1 MALAL
6 AKQRGFTLVEL
17 IMVIV
22 VLAIVAT
29 VTTSYLGIGA
39 QMYVESSD
47 RDRLLSQSRFAV
59 ERLTRELRSALPN
72 SVRTHISASQKC
84 VEFTPV
90 LVATR
95 YASLPLFTAEPELEL
110 FGLSNQWAD
119 MASNEVQYGTEGL
132 RVYVYA
138 TTKSQIYQATETNPG
153 VPGVFFAL
161 DSSAPTPDPYDI
173 TANASGFDIRLKFAN
188 SALFSRASPSKRLYI
203 VRQPIAYCALATGQL
218 IRHSQYGFS
227 AGTPA
232 FGTGVLMAEGV
243 NFNQSSFSV
252 DDAVLSR
259 NSVVHVVLAFVSAF
273 GDDLFFNQ
281 EVHVPNVP

>member
-1 MALAL
+1 MALAR

-72 SVRTHISASQKC
+72 SVRTHTSASQQC

-95 YASLPLFTAEPELEL
+95 YASLPLFTAESELAL
-110 FGLSNQWAD
+110 FGLSEQWAD
-119 MASNEVQYGTEGL
+119 LASNEVRYGTEGL

-153 VPGVFFAL
+153 VFFAL
-161 DSSAPTPDPYDI
+161 DSTAPNPDPYDI

-188 SALFSRASPSKRLYI
+188 SALFSRASPSKRLY
-203 VRQPIAYCALATGQL
+203 VVPQPIAYCALATGQL

-227 AGTPA
+227 SGTPV

-259 NSVVHVVLAFVSAF
+259 NSVVHVVLAFTSAF

>member
-1 MALAL
+1 MVMALVL

-72 SVRTHISASQKC
+72 SVRTHTSASQQC

-95 YASLPLFTAEPELEL
+95 YASLPLFTAEPELQL
-110 FGLSNQWAD
+110 FGLSEQWAD
-119 MASNEVQYGTEGL
+119 LANNEVDYGTKGL

-153 VPGVFFAL
+153 VFFAL
-161 DSSAPTPDPYDI
+161 DSTAPTPDPYDI

-203 VRQPIAYCALATGQL
+203 VRQPIAYCALATGEL

-227 AGTPA
+227 SGTPV
-232 FGTGVLMAEGV
+232 FGTGVLMAESV
-243 NFNQSSFSV
+243 NFTQSSFSV
-252 DDAVLSR
+252 DDAVLNS
-259 NSVVHVVLAFVSAF
+259 NSVVHVVLAFT
-273 GDDLFFNQ
+273 
-281 EVHVPNVP
+281 

>member
-1 MALAL
+1 MTL
-6 AKQRGFTLVEL
+6 AKTRGFTLVEL

-39 QMYVESSD
+39 QMYVETSD

-95 YASLPLFTAEPELEL
+95 YASLPVLTAAPSLQL
-110 FGLSNQWAD
+110 FGLSGQWAD
-119 MASNEVQYGTEGL
+119 MASKELDYGTEGL

-138 TTKSQIYQATETNPG
+138 TTKSQIYQATETS
-153 VPGVFFAL
+153 PGVFFAL
-161 DSSAPTPDPYDI
+161 DSTGPTPDPYDI
-173 TANASGFDIRLKFAN
+173 TALAPGFNINLKFDN
-188 SALFSRASPSKRLYI
+188 SALFSSASPSKRLYI
-203 VRQPIAYCALATGQL
+203 VRQPLAYCVMANGELF
-218 IRHSQYGFS
+218 RHSQYGFS
-227 AGTPA
+227 AGTPD

-243 NFNQSSFSV
+243 NFSQSSFSV
-252 DDAVLSR
+252 DEAVLSR
-259 NSVVHVVLAFVSAF
+259 NSVVHLVLAFVSAF

>member
-1 MALAL
+1 
-6 AKQRGFTLVEL
+6 
-17 IMVIV
+17 
-22 VLAIVAT
+22 
-29 VTTSYLGIGA
+29 
-39 QMYVESSD
+39 D

-72 SVRTHISASQKC
+72 SVRTHISASQQC

-95 YASLPLFTAEPELEL
+95 YASLPLFTAEPELQL

-119 MASNEVQYGTEGL
+119 MASKELGYGTEGL

-138 TTKSQIYQATETNPG
+138 TTKSQIYQSAETN
-153 VPGVFFAL
+153 PGVFFAL
-161 DSSAPTPDPYDI
+161 DSSTPTPDPYDI
-173 TANASGFDIRLKFAN
+173 TANASGYDIRLKFAS
-188 SALFSRASPSKRLYI
+188 SALFSNASPSKRLYI

-243 NFNQSSFSV
+243 NFSKSSFRV

>member
-1 MALAL
+1 MALAR

-72 SVRTHISASQKC
+72 SVRTHTSASQQC

-95 YASLPLFTAEPELEL
+95 YASLPLFTAESELAL
-110 FGLSNQWAD
+110 FGLSEQWAD
-119 MASNEVQYGTEGL
+119 LANNEVDYGTKGL

-153 VPGVFFAL
+153 VFFAL
-161 DSSAPTPDPYDI
+161 DSTAPTPDPYDI
-173 TANASGFDIRLKFAN
+173 ERKLEPEKGFDIRLKFAN
-188 SALFSRASPSKRLYI
+188 SALFSRASPSKRLY
-203 VRQPIAYCALATGQL
+203 VVPQPIAYCALATGQL

-227 AGTPA
+227 SGTPV

-259 NSVVHVVLAFVSAF
+259 NSVVHVVLAFTSAF